1 MNDSLIILV
10 ANKAIK
16 CDQAGLINEE
26 ISPIKPPKAIKQHL
40 NQSIYLT
47 NSFKFDLLLIL
58 EGELHSNYSYQ
69 IIEQP

>member
-26 ISPIKPPKAIKQHL
+26 ISPIKPLKAIKQPL
-40 NQSIYLT
+40 NQSINL
-47 NSFKFDLLLIL
+47 SLQLI
-58 EGELHSNYSYQ
+58 
-69 IIEQP
+69 